1 MSDPAYRVLAR
12 KYRPVDFDG
21 LIGQDVLVRTLSN
34 AIAAGR
40 LAQAYV
46 LTGVRGV
53 GKTTTARILAR
64 AFNCIGP
71 DGTGGPTVK
80 PCGVCEHCRA
90 IADDRHVD
98 VVEMDAASNNSVD
111 NIREI
116 VDSSRY
122 RPASA
127 RYKIY
132 ILDEVHMLSNAAF
145 NALLKTLEEP
155 PPHLKFIFATT
166 EIRKVPVTVLSRC
179 QRFDLRRV
187 EAAELAA
194 HFAQIAAQEGIEVVP
209 AALELVARAADGSVR
224 DGLSILDQA
233 IALADGTVQ
242 EAQVRDML
250 GLADRGVI
258 FDLAE
263 ALIAGNAGEAIA
275 VSERMHAVG
284 ADAAVVLNDLL
295 ELVHWLTRL
304 KIDPSAAN
312 DALMPEAE
320 RERGAQMA
328 DPLSLP
334 VLARLWQALLKGV
347 GELNQAP
354 TANLALE
361 MLLIRVAYMANLPS
375 PADLVRQLQD
385 GGGVVAGGATAA
397 AIPRPSSV
405 PPTPR
410 AVGAMPVGEIV
421 VRNALP
427 TGPPPAPPRR
437 QLNAQPPLPP
447 DDEPPL
453 GFMDDAPPF
462 EDEIIVGAQSD
473 AAVDEH
479 SIPQNFRDFVRYLE
493 LRKIEPL
500 LTARLRNQVRPVAFA
515 KGEVTIAL
523 VQGGDRELAGGI
535 RVLLERLCGGQWRV
549 NIAPSSDA
557 QTVAELAEATK
568 QADHAA
574 ALEHPLV
581 QAALEAF
588 PGATVRDVRTR
599 DIVIEADDA
608 IIPPVDE
615 DC

>member
-21 LIGQDVLVRTLSN
+21 LIGQEVLVRTLSN

-71 DGTGGPTVK
+71 DGQGGPTVK
-80 PCGVCEHCRA
+80 PCGVCENCLA
-90 IADDRHVD
+90 IAEDRHVD

-122 RPASA
+122 RPSSA

-187 EAAELAA
+187 EAVELAA
-194 HFAQIAAQEGIEVVP
+194 HFAQIGAKEGVEIAP
-209 AALELVARAADGSVR
+209 AALELLARAADGSVR
-224 DGLSILDQA
+224 DGLSLLDQA
-233 IALADGTVQ
+233 IALADGRV
-242 EAQVRDML
+242 EESQVRDML

-263 ALIAGNAGEAIA
+263 ALIGGDAAGAIA
-275 VSERMHAVG
+275 VAERMHAVG
-284 ADAAVVLNDLL
+284 ADPSVVLNDLL

-304 KIDPSAAN
+304 KIDPAAGN

-320 RERGAQMA
+320 RVRGEAMA
-328 DPLSLP
+328 TPLSLP
-334 VLARLWQALLKGV
+334 VLARLWQTLLKGN
-347 GELNQAP
+347 GELSQAP
-354 TANLALE
+354 SPQLALE
-361 MLLIRVAYMANLPS
+361 MVLIRTAYMANLPS
-375 PADLVRQLQD
+375 PADLVRQIQD
-385 GGGVVAGGATAA
+385 GAGAGAVSAVKPTIASPTEA
-397 AIPRPSSV
+397 V
-405 PPTPR
+405 PPKPQ
-410 AVGAMPVGEIV
+410 AVGAMPVGEI
-421 VRNALP
+421 A
-427 TGPPPAPPRR
+427 THKPP
-437 QLNAQPPLPP
+437 PPLPP
-447 DDEPPL
+447 PTREQPPVAVAPIVSAEDAPPSY
-453 GFMDDAPPF
+453 MDDAPPF
-462 EDEIIVGAQSD
+462 EDEMPAVAEALV
-473 AAVDEH
+473 AAEEH
-479 SIPQNFRDFVRYLE
+479 PVPESFAEFVRYLDA
-493 LRKIEPL
+493 RKIEPL
-500 LTARLRNQVRPVAFA
+500 LTARLRNQVRPVSFA
-515 KGEVTIAL
+515 RGEVVVAL
-523 VQGGDRELAGGI
+523 DQGADRELAGGM
-535 RVLLERLCGGQWRV
+535 RVLLERLYGGQWQV
-549 NIAPSSDA
+549 SVAPSSDA
-557 QTVAELAEATK
+557 PTFAEQTEAAK
-568 QADHAA
+568 QAEHAA

-581 QAALEAF
+581 QATLETF

-599 DIVIEADDA
+599 DIVIVADDA
-608 IIPPVDE
+608 IVPPADE

>member
-1 MSDPAYRVLAR
+1 MSAPAYRVLAR

-71 DGTGGPTVK
+71 DGNGGPTVK

-90 IADDRHVD
+90 IAEDRHVD

-187 EAAELAA
+187 EAVELAA
-194 HFAQIAAQEGIEVVP
+194 HFAQIAAQEAVEIAP

-233 IALADGTVQ
+233 IALADGRVEET
-242 EAQVRDML
+242 QVRDML
-250 GLADRGVI
+250 GLADRGVV
-258 FDLAE
+258 FDLAD
-263 ALIAGNAGEAIA
+263 ALIAGDAAGAIA
-275 VSERMHAVG
+275 VAERMHAVG
-284 ADAAVVLNDLL
+284 ADPSVVLGDLL

-304 KIDPSAAN
+304 KIDPAAGG

-320 RERGAQMA
+320 RVRGEAMA
-328 DPLSLP
+328 LPLSLP
-334 VLARLWQALLKGV
+334 VLARLWQALLKGN
-347 GELNQAP
+347 GELGQAP
-354 TANLALE
+354 SPQLALE
-361 MLLIRVAYMANLPS
+361 MVLIRTAYMANLPS
-375 PADLVRQLQD
+375 PADLVRQVQD
-385 GGGVVAGGATAA
+385 GASGSVDAAPVRTGANPAA
-397 AIPRPSSV
+397 NPRP
-405 PPTPR
+405 PQ
-410 AVGAMPVGEIV
+410 AVGAMPVAEIAT
-421 VRNALP
+421 RGGQPAI
-427 TGPPPAPPRR
+427 PPPVVTPPRSEAAVPR
-437 QLNAQPPLPP
+437 DADEEVLP
-447 DDEPPL
+447 D
-453 GFMDDAPPF
+453 FITDAPPL
-462 EDEIIVGAQSD
+462 EEAALPGADLQVDD
-473 AAVDEH
+473 ACHPAPA
-479 SIPQNFRDFVRYLE
+479 SFADFVRYLDA
-493 LRKIEPL
+493 RKIEPL
-500 LTARLRNQVRPVAFA
+500 LTAKLRSQVRPVAFETGA
-515 KGEVTIAL
+515 VTVAL
-523 VQGGDRELAGGI
+523 VHGADRELAGSL
-535 RVLLERLCGGQWRV
+535 RVLLERLYGGQWRV
-549 NIAPSSDA
+549 ALAPSSDSP
-557 QTVAELAEATK
+557 TVAEQAEARK
-568 QADHAA
+568 QADRAA

-588 PGATVRDVRTR
+588 PGSTVRDVRTK
-599 DIVIEADDA
+599 DIVIEADDSV
-608 IIPPVDE
+608 IPTIDE